1 MGCGSG
7 AEPADTGQPWTVCDP
22 REMGAGQVR
31 VKRVGCTSE
40 LPSGSE
46 GRRGDLLVQ
55 NQHLSLVFRAPA
67 EALSK
72 HQIGGGTLIDVVPTG
87 DQDRLIEAIPLVEG
101 GWMSQVEMDWG
112 QDAEGVWVQVSGTSM
127 AVPGLD
133 PVAGGQPVQVTWRLG
148 TDSRILTLEGASAL
162 YLHPGRDHVR
172 VGTGFYRSGQALLTD
187 AAAVDDLGGAV
198 ILQDLSALAAGD
210 WDPAQQALY
219 AQPSAGSCAEGA
231 IVQALD
237 VDGEVVAW
245 MPPVWDTLLP
255 ASAQSL
261 RCAAVSEIWGPE
273 QALGV
278 QDLAPGVYGTWIPVG
293 EGPRFFTVQGPLGE
307 QVVGPGEVLE
317 WPPGTHSLR
326 IDAGPVWAPIDLQ
339 VEIKDGVGLFSTLD
353 WVQVIAP
360 QDHLLADFF
369 RSPWPATT
377 SRLEP
382 MEDARLA
389 AGQGISYAV
398 QSAPEQVGRP
408 YTTGEVS
415 EVLRL
420 RAGSVAQGPQG
431 EVWSI
436 GWSRTLN
443 PGFGVPDTA
452 LLQDPQ
458 DLLAMA
464 MAPLDAGRLG
474 VVDADWVAQAG
485 PAWSWEP
492 APTAL
497 RLRDLQDL
505 PVLLALAEQG
515 ERISVVGPLTWL
527 EAPDTELPSAAQL
540 ERALVMGRSVATTGP
555 WLKLELPPERGVDG
569 GILELDCQGA
579 ERVQLITAEERLDLP
594 CAPARVVLPPG
605 WVVAVVDEA
614 QWAVHAPVWI

>member
-1 MGCGSG
+1 
-7 AEPADTGQPWTVCDP
+7 
-22 REMGAGQVR
+22 MGAGQVR

-55 NQHLSLVFRAPA
+55 NQHLSVVFRAPA

-87 DQDRLIEAIPLVEG
+87 DRDRLIEAIPLVDG

-112 QDAEGVWVQVSGTSM
+112 QDDEGVWVRLSGTST

-148 TDSRILTLEGASAL
+148 TDSRILTLEGASEL

-187 AAAVDDLGGAV
+187 AAAVEDLGGAV
-198 ILQDLSALAAGD
+198 LLKDLSALAAGD

-219 AQPSAGSCAEGA
+219 TQASAGSCPQGA

-237 VDGEVVAW
+237 GQGEVVAW

-255 ASAQSL
+255 QTARTL

-273 QALGV
+273 APVGSEA
-278 QDLAPGVYGTWIPVG
+278 LAPGGYGTWIPVG
-293 EGPRFFTVQGPLGE
+293 EGPAFFTVQGPLGE
-307 QVVGPGEVLE
+307 QVVGPGESLDL
-317 WPPGTHSLR
+317 PPGTHSLVL
-326 IDAGPVWAPIDLQ
+326 DAGPVWAPIALD
-339 VEIKDGVGLFSTLD
+339 VEIKERVILFSSLD
-353 WVQVIAP
+353 WIQEIAP

-369 RSPWPATT
+369 RTPWPATT

-389 AGQGISYAV
+389 AAQGFSYAV

-420 RAGSVAQGPQG
+420 RPGSVARGPQG

-436 GWSRTLN
+436 GWSRSLN

-474 VVDADWVAQAG
+474 IVDGDWVEQAG

-497 RLRDLQDL
+497 RLRSLEDL
-505 PVLLALAEQG
+505 PLLLELVAQG
-515 ERISVVGPLTWL
+515 ERVSVVGPLTWL
-527 EAPDTELPSAAQL
+527 EAPDSALPSAAQL
-540 ERALVMGRSVATTGP
+540 ERALVLGRSVATTGP
-555 WLKLELPPERGVDG
+555 WLKLEVPPERRIEGGVVD
-569 GILELDCQGA
+569 LDCQGA
-579 ERVQLITAEERLDLP
+579 EGVQLITAEGSLDLP
-594 CAPARVVLPPG
+594 CAPARVVVPRG
-605 WVVAVVDEA
+605 WVVAVVDEGA
-614 QWAVHAPVWI
+614 WAVHAPVWI